1 MMSIDHHRMAP
12 PAVLFGAVKGSGVE
26 SDGGPLPID
35 ARLAIKFLSQPG
47 LWFGSAPQP
56 INLVRMAVGD
66 AIAVRAGNRRRLPQ
80 FAKFS
85 LSTPRRQRRDAENA
99 SGTGLGVPH
108 ASGLLRNILHD
119 AAESAV
125 VASQRTVAV
134 AAAAKQASSRTR
146 RTGGTMAVWLTIE
159 Q

>member
-1 MMSIDHHRMAP
+1 MQWRRRRYCSARCKDSVA
-12 PAVLFGAVKGSGVE
+12 E
-26 SDGGPLPID
+26 SEGGPEAVD
-35 ARLAIKFLSQPG
+35 DHLAITFLSQAG
-47 LWFGSAPQP
+47 LWFGIAPQP
-56 INLVRMAVGD
+56 TDLVRMAGGD
-66 AIAVRAGNRRRLPQ
+66 AIAVRSGDRWPLPQ

-99 SGTGLGVPH
+99 SGTGLGVRH